1 MMVKVKICGITSA
14 TDALAAA
21 SAGAD
26 ALGFNFYGPSPRC
39 LKPEQALPI
48 RLSLPPF
55 MSTVG
60 IFVDMDPPRV
70 REIMQFCGL
79 DYAQLHGHESPV
91 VLSRLEGFRIIKA
104 IRMRGEDDLRELERY
119 SSADAFL
126 LDTYVKGLP
135 GGTGETFDWDLA
147 RAASNR
153 AKVILAGGLTP
164 ENVADAVER
173 GRPFAVDVAGGV
185 EESPGKKSR
194 ELMMRFVREAK
205 SVVL

>member
-26 ALGFNFYGPSPRC
+26 ALGFNFYKPSPRYVE
-39 LKPEQALPI
+39 PEQALPI
-48 RLSLPPF
+48 RLALPPF
-55 MSTVG
+55 IASVG
-60 IFVDMDPPRV
+60 VFVDMDPPRV
-70 REIMQFCGL
+70 REIMQYCGL
-79 DYAQLHGHESPV
+79 DYAQLHGRESPI
-91 VLSRLEGFRIIKA
+91 VLSRLEDFRIIKA
-104 IRMRGEDDLRELERY
+104 VRMRGEDDLLELERF

-126 LDTYVKGLP
+126 LDTYVRGQP

-164 ENVADAVER
+164 ENVAEAVER
-173 GRPFAVDVAGGV
+173 GRPFAVDVASGV
-185 EESPGKKSR
+185 EESPGRKSR